1 MPPPWEGERICAP
14 SIWALLLRS
23 LANSCY
29 PLGSF
34 VECLPSSSAG
44 EQHAQEEEEGGYS
57 ALAQGR
63 EGGGERMWI
72 VGEEEEEE
80 EGFHQAEGGKRGEDS
95 DR

>member
-1 MPPPWEGERICAP
+1 MLPPFG
-14 SIWALLLRS
+14 RS
-23 LANSCY
+23 SYVPYLANSCH

-44 EQHAQEEEEGGYS
+44 EQHAQEEEEEGGYS

-72 VGEEEEEE
+72 VGEGEEEE